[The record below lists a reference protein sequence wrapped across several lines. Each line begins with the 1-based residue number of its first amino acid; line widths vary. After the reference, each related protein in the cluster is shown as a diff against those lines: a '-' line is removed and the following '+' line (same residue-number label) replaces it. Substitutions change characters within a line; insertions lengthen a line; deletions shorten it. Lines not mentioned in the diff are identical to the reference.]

1 MPNHEIIRA
10 WDEGYAIGQRDLRK
24 DLCPVLRGQGRAEF
38 AHPCS
43 PVERGFHDRVRPA
56 SSGYAVGAYPTRCDP
71 MRRHRRV
78 TRRALRREVN
88 RVLAELDA
96 ANPGLL
102 DRRDRE
108 TWTPDALDRLR
119 RVLDAG

>member
-1 MPNHEIIRA
+1 
-10 WDEGYAIGQRDLRK
+10 
-24 DLCPVLRGQGRAEF
+24 
-38 AHPCS
+38 
-43 PVERGFHDRVRPA
+43 
-56 SSGYAVGAYPTRCDP
+56 

-96 ANPGLL
+96 ANPGTL

-108 TWTPDALDRLR
+108 LWPPVALDQRRL
-119 RVLDAG
+119 